1 MRPGDGGAE
10 VVAAPL
16 APRGLGLPG
25 LQLPHPGLHIQAAL
39 GAQAQV
45 LTQVVLGAGIQ
56 HFRWIERNRYSL
68 LCMGKYI
75 NGLIRD

>member
-25 LQLPHPGLHIQAAL
+25 LQLAHPGLHIQAAL

-45 LTQVVLGAGIQ
+45 LTQVVLGTAYSPSDI
-56 HFRWIERNRYSL
+56 YSL

-75 NGLIRD
+75 NGMIRD